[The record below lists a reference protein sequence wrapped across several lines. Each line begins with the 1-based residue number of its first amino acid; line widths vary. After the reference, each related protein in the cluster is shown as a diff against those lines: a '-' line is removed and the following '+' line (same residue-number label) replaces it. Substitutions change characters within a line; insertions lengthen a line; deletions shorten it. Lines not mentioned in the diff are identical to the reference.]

1 MKCRSCSCA
10 EWDLLKTSTDLK
22 DLKCIQEGTTFDSL
36 RSALLTVFQILIQ
49 KDWTLV
55 LYNVMNKTGAW
66 SVLYFI
72 ALIIFGNYVL
82 LNLLVA
88 ILVES
93 FVNEKENG
101 TANSDNDNDD
111 KKHDQQQDIL
121 ADTLRH
127 THSDRSI
134 PISSKQYFDD
144 HAKNLTEPE
153 SNIIT
158 NTDLNSIVTCRS
170 SVDNSQYSCN
180 QNPSR
185 QENKDGHTNS
195 NTNGTEQL
203 AIGTQ
208 SPIIDVSAEVNTQL
222 ESKTEKLGAVES
234 CLSQYCGQRIF
245 RRFKRRENYSLYLF
259 SPSNKLRKV
268 FQQLILQKSFDYF
281 ILCFIVLNCI
291 TLAMERPSIS
301 STSFER
307 QFLNYTNYIFT
318 IIFTIEMMIKIT
330 ASGLFF
336 GSDTYLRSGWNAV
349 DGFLVI
355 ISIIDLGIMHRYTI
369 TSSPQSNTTS
379 DIVGIV
385 TVFRLLRA
393 LRPLRVI
400 NRAPGLKI
408 VGPILFSS
416 FKPIGNVFI
425 ILSIFFIIFGILGV
439 QFYYCEGSLAHNV
452 TTRHQCEAMSNHRW
466 RNQKYNF
473 DNLGQALLTLLALA
487 SKDDWVPIMYMG
499 VDAVEVD
506 MQPIKHHSETK
517 LIYFISFLL
526 VVSFYSINMFVGI
539 VVENFHNSRI
549 PQKHNEEARKL
560 RKQTKIIERQKH
572 PMSELPYYAHFSPW
586 RKRLHDICVS
596 KYFDLIIAAITGIY
610 VVTISFEFYLMP
622 VILDRFLEYCNY
634 VFTIIFLLEFI
645 LKIVALGPS
654 YYFQDKW
661 NLLDSFL
668 LLALIADIVLENMMS
683 GNIFSINASL
693 IRVVRVVRIARVLKL
708 LKMVK
713 GIRSLLNIVRE
724 TLPRV
729 RNLGLLLF
737 LLFFIF
743 AIMGVEL
750 FGKLECS
757 QEEPCRGLNK
767 HANFK
772 NFGIALLTLFCIA
785 TDDNWDDIMRDT
797 LRQDDSSVTGE
808 NKLMTMISP
817 IYFVI
822 FVLIT
827 QLVLVNIVVAV
838 LLKNLEDSHKMTN
851 NNDGNAQTGEE
862 IELQLQVD
870 LHDRNNFEQ

>member
-1 MKCRSCSCA
+1 K
-10 EWDLLKTSTDLK
+10 
-22 DLKCIQEGTTFDSL
+22 
-36 RSALLTVFQILIQ
+36 
-49 KDWTLV
+49 
-55 LYNVMNKTGAW
+55 
-66 SVLYFI
+66 
-72 ALIIFGNYVL
+72 
-82 LNLLVA
+82 
-88 ILVES
+88 
-93 FVNEKENG
+93 
-101 TANSDNDNDD
+101 
-111 KKHDQQQDIL
+111 
-121 ADTLRH
+121 
-127 THSDRSI
+127 
-134 PISSKQYFDD
+134 
-144 HAKNLTEPE
+144 
-153 SNIIT
+153 
-158 NTDLNSIVTCRS
+158 
-170 SVDNSQYSCN
+170 
-180 QNPSR
+180 
-185 QENKDGHTNS
+185 
-195 NTNGTEQL
+195 
-203 AIGTQ
+203 
-208 SPIIDVSAEVNTQL
+208 
-222 ESKTEKLGAVES
+222 
-234 CLSQYCGQRIF
+234 
-245 RRFKRRENYSLYLF
+245 
-259 SPSNKLRKV
+259 
-268 FQQLILQKSFDYF
+268 
-281 ILCFIVLNCI
+281 
-291 TLAMERPSIS
+291 
-301 STSFER
+301 
-307 QFLNYTNYIFT
+307 
-318 IIFTIEMMIKIT
+318 
-330 ASGLFF
+330 
-336 GSDTYLRSGWNAV
+336 
-349 DGFLVI
+349 
-355 ISIIDLGIMHRYTI
+355 
-369 TSSPQSNTTS
+369 
-379 DIVGIV
+379 
-385 TVFRLLRA
+385 
-393 LRPLRVI
+393 
-400 NRAPGLKI
+400 
-408 VGPILFSS
+408 
-416 FKPIGNVFI
+416 
-425 ILSIFFIIFGILGV
+425 
-439 QFYYCEGSLAHNV
+439 FYYCEGSLAHNV